1 MIEKIL
7 ARYINEQDYIY
18 GFANIKGLLS
28 GIYQNYDYGIVI
40 GRKLDDEILDEVKNG
55 PTKVYY
61 DLYRNFNIE
70 LKELA
75 IKVSNDLSE
84 AGIKAI
90 STEPSLG
97 DSNLNEYEQSL
108 TLDISHKMLAT
119 RAGLGWI
126 GKTALF
132 ISEKFG
138 PRLRFV
144 SILTNTALDYCKT
157 PITESK
163 CGNCTICIDECPAG
177 AAKDILW
184 NINIHR
190 DQFFDAFKCREMCHK
205 LGKERLGFDGHI
217 CGICVAVCPF
227 GC

>member
-1 MIEKIL
+1 MIDEIL

-18 GFANIKGLLS
+18 GFAKVKGLLH
-28 GIYQNYDYGIVI
+28 GKYQNYDYGIVI
-40 GRKLDDEILDEVKNG
+40 GRKLDDDILNEVSNG

-61 DLYRNFNIE
+61 DLYRKYNIE

-75 IKVSNDLSE
+75 NNVASDLTIS
-84 AGIKAI
+84 GIPSI

-97 DSNLNEYEQSL
+97 DSNLDEYEQSL

-126 GKTALF
+126 GKTAIF

-157 PITESK
+157 PVNESK
-163 CGNCTICIDECPAG
+163 CGDCTICMDECPAD
-177 AAKDILW
+177 AANGILW
-184 NINIHR
+184 NTNIHR

-217 CGICVAVCPF
+217 CGICVAVCPY